1 MITFSLKDNSFIW
14 VTSRQTIMTIIENKK
29 VIQGML
35 QLMEKGDPDNVSKY
49 FASDW
54 VNHDPS
60 LPPMKGW
67 EGAKHLIA
75 LWSSFSNR
83 KITIE
88 DSITEGDRVALRF
101 VITGTHTGPFMGIAP
116 TGKPIKVT
124 GTGIFKIV
132 ERKATDNWVNFDAL
146 GLLQQLGAAPPL
158 PKK

>member
-1 MITFSLKDNSFIW
+1 MPDIKG
-14 VTSRQTIMTIIENKK
+14 QTIMTGIENKE

-35 QLMEKGDPDNVSKY
+35 QLMEKGDRENVSKY

-67 EGAKHLIA
+67 EGAKQLIA

-88 DSITEGDRVALRF
+88 DSVVEGDRVAIRF

-116 TGKPIKVT
+116 TGNTIKVT
-124 GTGIFKIV
+124 GTGIFRIA
-132 ERKATDNWVNFDAL
+132 EGKATDNWVNFDAL
-146 GLLQQLGAAPPL
+146 GLLQQLGAVPPL